1 MKTTA
6 LFSALLLALAA
17 TASSS
22 AYAETADGKPLAS
35 EAQAAKPAA
44 KTMKPHSHVEE
55 KMGISLAAKSA
66 EKNDQAAPQKRDKS
80 KHFHPTD
87 GK

>member
-17 TASSS
+17 TASFS
-22 AYAETADGKPLAS
+22 ASAATADGKPLAS

-44 KTMKPHSHVEE
+44 KKVKPHSHVEE

>member
-1 MKTTA
+1 MNTTA
-6 LFSALLLALAA
+6 LFSALVLALAS
-17 TASSS
+17 TASFS
-22 AYAETADGKPLAS
+22 AYAETADGKPLAT

-44 KTMKPHSHVEE
+44 KKIKPHSHAEE
-55 KMGISLAAKSA
+55 KMGISLAVNSA
-66 EKNDQAAPQKRDKS
+66 EKNDQAAPKKRDKS